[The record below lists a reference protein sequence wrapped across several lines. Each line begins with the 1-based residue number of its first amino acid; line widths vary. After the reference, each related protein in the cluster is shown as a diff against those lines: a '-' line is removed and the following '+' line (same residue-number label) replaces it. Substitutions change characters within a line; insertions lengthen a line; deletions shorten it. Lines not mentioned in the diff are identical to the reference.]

1 MSDKIEPVCYER
13 IGKELDDKLFKVIE
27 TEDCLQK
34 SAIKMANFIF
44 NTSNQIATNKMKL
57 PLCVGWE
64 FQIKNEK
71 YQVVMEIRK
80 EVEE

>member
-1 MSDKIEPVCYER
+1 MTDKIEPLCYER
-13 IGKELDDKLFKVIE
+13 IEKELDDKLFKVIE

-34 SAIKMANFIF
+34 SAIRMANFIF
-44 NTSNQIATNKMKL
+44 NNSNQIATNKMNL
-57 PLCVGWE
+57 PICVGWE
-64 FQIKNEK
+64 FQIRNEK

>member
-1 MSDKIEPVCYER
+1 MTDKIEPLCFER
-13 IGKELDDKLFKVIE
+13 IKKEFGDKLFKVIE

-34 SAIKMANFIF
+34 SAIRLASFIF
-44 NTSNQIATNKMKL
+44 DNSNQIATNKMNL

-64 FQIKNEK
+64 FKIKNEK
-71 YQVVMEIRK
+71 YQVVMEIKK